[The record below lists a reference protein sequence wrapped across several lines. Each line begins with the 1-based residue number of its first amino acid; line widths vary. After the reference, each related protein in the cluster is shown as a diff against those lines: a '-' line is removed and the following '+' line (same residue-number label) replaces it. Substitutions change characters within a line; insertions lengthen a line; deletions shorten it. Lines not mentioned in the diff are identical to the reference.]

1 MYINI
6 GQNTVISSHAI
17 IAVFD
22 LDNASS
28 SHITRKFLARME
40 KQGSVVNIAEDLPKS
55 FVLCRQN
62 EKDIIYLSQLS
73 YQTLLKRS
81 QTPVYP
87 VLTDEKDT
95 K

>member
-6 GQNTVISSHAI
+6 GQNTIIPSHSV

-22 LDNASS
+22 LDNSSS
-28 SHITRKFLARME
+28 SHITRSFLASME
-40 KQGSVVNIAEDLPKS
+40 KKGCVINIAEDLPKS

-62 EKDIIYLSQLS
+62 GKSILYLSQLS

-87 VLTDEKDT
+87 MLRSEEST

>member
-6 GQNTVISSHAI
+6 GQNTVVSSRTVLG
-17 IAVFD
+17 VFD
-22 LDNASS
+22 LDNSSS
-28 SHITRKFLARME
+28 SHFTRRFLASME
-40 KQGSVVNIAEDLPKS
+40 QQGRVINIAEDIPKS
-55 FVLCRQN
+55 FVLCEQKG
-62 EKDIIYLSQLS
+62 EFTVYLSQLS

-87 VLTDEKDT
+87 PLESGGET